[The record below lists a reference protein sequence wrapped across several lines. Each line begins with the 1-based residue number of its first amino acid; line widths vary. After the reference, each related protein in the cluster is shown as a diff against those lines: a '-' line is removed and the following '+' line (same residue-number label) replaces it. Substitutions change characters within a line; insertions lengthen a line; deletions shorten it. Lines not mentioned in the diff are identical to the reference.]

1 VPAWATE
8 QGGQPDWSLF
18 RARLGTWLS
27 HAVIEYWLG
36 ARRYRSPLYTP
47 PASSKPSDYAGLPAA
62 HTVAT
67 SGFTSLGCYNV
78 FSSFPTW

>member
-1 VPAWATE
+1 MLA
-8 QGGQPDWSLF
+8 QLPDPPTLEVAEF
-18 RARLGTWLS
+18 QRALDERTV
-27 HAVIEYWLG
+27 VIEYWLG

-47 PASSKPSDYAGLPAA
+47 PASSKPSDDAGLPAA